1 MKVSS
6 LLKQLIFVSTHTQI
20 TLTLL
25 RVANARSNNQM
36 AYMQRPIAPLSLP
49 GLQDLFTGA
58 RLNTKLIETAIQY
71 NIMYTTLKIFTE
83 LRYTLT
89 SQWHRLH

>member
-6 LLKQLIFVSTHTQI
+6 LLKQLIFVSTHTLI

-36 AYMQRPIAPLSLP
+36 AYMQWPIAPLSIPRLP
-49 GLQDLFTGA
+49 DLFTGA

-71 NIMYTTLKIFTE
+71 NIMYTTLEIFTE